1 MIPQPAFVSRRGLY
15 RARVSYADTDRAQVV
30 HHAAY
35 FRFLEL
41 ARVEL
46 WRGAGLSYRAFE
58 EDTGCGLPVVEAKV
72 RYRSPARF
80 DDEIEVETWVSEA
93 TRASVWFA
101 GTIRR
106 DRDVLLESQIR
117 LACVTMPG
125 GALRKIPDAILD
137 ASLEAGWAV

>member
-1 MIPQPAFVSRRGLY
+1 MIERPSFVSRRGLY

-46 WRGAGLSYRAFE
+46 WRESGLSYRAFE
-58 EDTGCGLPVVEAKV
+58 EETGWGLPVVEAKV
-72 RYRSPARF
+72 RYRQPARF
-80 DDEIEVETWVSEA
+80 DDEIEVETWVTEA
-93 TRASVWFA
+93 TRASVWFG

-106 DRDVLLESQIR
+106 GNDVLLESQIR
-117 LACVTMPG
+117 LACVSMPA

-137 ASLEAGWAV
+137 ASLEPGWQV